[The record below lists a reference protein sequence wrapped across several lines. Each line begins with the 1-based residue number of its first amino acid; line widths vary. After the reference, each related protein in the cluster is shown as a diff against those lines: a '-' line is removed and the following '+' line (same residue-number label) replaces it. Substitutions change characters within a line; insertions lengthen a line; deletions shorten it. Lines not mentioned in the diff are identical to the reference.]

1 MRGLFRNVAAST
13 PCIILAMCPAAA
25 VAGDYTIDGRTL
37 GLSWALPFV
46 GILLSI
52 ALMPLLTPRFWHHHF
67 GKVAL
72 FWAGA
77 FLVPFAVIEGAGLT
91 VHELLHTLLLDYI
104 PFIILIFTL
113 FVVSGGILVSG
124 NLVGT
129 PRTNAG
135 ILAFG
140 TAAASLVGTTGAS
153 MLLIR
158 PLLRANRDRKR
169 KVHIFVF
176 FIFLVA
182 NIGGSLTPLGDPPLF
197 MGYLQG
203 VDFGWTVR
211 HMFGPMIVTSGILLL
226 LFFVI
231 DTIAWRR
238 DGLPMPGTESRQIR
252 IQGGHNIL
260 YLVGVVGVVLA
271 TGTWKTEMG
280 LTVWQIFL
288 PLDGLV
294 RDIVLIALAL
304 LSWKTTKLSLRVENA
319 FTWTPIQEVAVL
331 FLSIFITMI
340 PVLAILRV
348 GTEGSLAFL
357 AELVTDSNG
366 QPIPAAYFWLTGS
379 LSSFLDNAPTYLVF
393 FNLAGGDAQTLM
405 GPLQLVLVAIS
416 AGAVFMGA
424 NTYIGNAPNFMV
436 KSICEEQG
444 VRMPSFFGY
453 MAWSVL
459 ILGPILILL
468 TGLFFNGR

>member
-1 MRGLFRNVAAST
+1 MRMPVTAALTAALVPLVAAA
-13 PCIILAMCPAAA
+13 PALAAT
-25 VAGDYTIDGRTL
+25 GDYTIDGRTL
-37 GLSWALPFV
+37 GLAWILPFA

-52 ALMPLLTPRFWHHHF
+52 ALMPLLTPKLWHHHF

-72 FWAGA
+72 FWAAA
-77 FLVPFAVIEGAGLT
+77 FLAPFALIQGPGLAA
-91 VHELLHTLLLDYI
+91 HELLHTLLLDYI

-113 FVVSGGILVSG
+113 FVVSGGILISG
-124 NLVGT
+124 NLIGT
-129 PRTNAG
+129 PNTNAG

-158 PLLRANRDRKR
+158 PLLRANQDRKR
-169 KVHIFVF
+169 KVHIYVF

-203 VDFGWTVR
+203 VDFGWTVQ
-211 HMFGPMIVTSGILLL
+211 HMFAPMLIASSILLV
-226 LFFVI
+226 LFYVI

-238 DGLPMPGTESRQIR
+238 DGLPMPETESRQVR
-252 IQGGHNIL
+252 IQGTHNLL
-260 YLVGVVGVVLA
+260 YLAGVVGTVLA
-271 TGTWKTEMG
+271 TGAWKTDLG
-280 LTVWQIFL
+280 LTVWHIFL
-288 PLDGLV
+288 PLDGLI
-294 RDIVLIALAL
+294 RDAALIAIAF
-304 LSWKTTKLSLRVENA
+304 LSWKTTRQSLRVENA
-319 FTWTPIQEVAVL
+319 FTWTPIQEVAIL

-340 PVLAILRV
+340 PALAILRV
-348 GTEGSLAFL
+348 GTDGSLAFL
-357 AELVTDSNG
+357 AEMVTRPDGTPNA
-366 QPIPAAYFWLTGS
+366 AAYFWLTGS

-405 GPLQLVLVAIS
+405 GPMQTVLVAIS

-444 VRMPSFFGY
+444 IKMPSFFGY

-468 TGLFFNGR
+468 TALFFNGR